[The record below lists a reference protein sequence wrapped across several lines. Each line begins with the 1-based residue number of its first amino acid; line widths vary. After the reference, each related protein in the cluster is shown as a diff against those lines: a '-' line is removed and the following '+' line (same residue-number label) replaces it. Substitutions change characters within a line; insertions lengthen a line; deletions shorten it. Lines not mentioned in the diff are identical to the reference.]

1 MNAAKEPRYPPL
13 RPGAEPQNFS
23 HEEDRARLG
32 AVALKA
38 YRSLAK
44 KWSLTNAEAAKLIG
58 ISESSWDRVKSGKD
72 LALNQDQM
80 TRVSVLVGIFKGLN
94 LLFADKMADEWVRLS
109 NRGPLFDRRTPIEAM
124 IENGI
129 PFMLDVRRL
138 VDAVR
143 GGI

>member
-1 MNAAKEPRYPPL
+1 MNATEETKFPAL
-13 RPGAEPQNFS
+13 RPGAEPQNFAR
-23 HEEDRARLG
+23 EEDRARLG

-44 KWSLTNAEAAKLIG
+44 KWGLTNAEAAKLIG

-94 LLFADKMADEWVRLS
+94 LLFADKMADDWVRLP